1 MVKLKDIAD
10 AVGVSN
16 STVSRVLSNDPSLSV
31 SADTRRAII
40 AKASEL
46 RYTPRRARVAV
57 QAERNIMV
65 HVGRWLGDELEDPY
79 YAGLRLGIER
89 CCFSQNIQVSITSD
103 ESAILDF
110 LKKKAS
116 GVIVIGPVPSEFQRK
131 IEAAKGRAVM
141 IDGPRKAHALDN
153 VFHALDNVFHDLY
166 GATARLLDDLW
177 EKGYRRPGFI
187 GGESK
192 YKESLPKETRH
203 VAYSEWME
211 RKGIFDP
218 ALVCVKG
225 STIDLGYESAVKL
238 LEAAMPPDVIIACTD
253 TMAIGAYRAAQSKGL
268 EIPKDISVVGF
279 NDNPA
284 SEFLNPPLSSIRLA
298 PEVAGTSAVEM
309 LVEQLGGRDVC
320 KSVVLQPKIVWRAST
335 R

>member
-46 RYTPRRARVAV
+46 KYTPRRARTAV
-57 QAERNIMV
+57 QADRRIMV

-89 CCFSQNIQVSITSD
+89 SCFSQNIQVSLTSD
-103 ESAILDF
+103 ETNILNF

-141 IDGPRKAHALDN
+141 IDGPRNSHI
-153 VFHALDNVFHDLY
+153 LDNVFHDLY
-166 GATARLLDDLW
+166 GSTARLLDDLW
-177 EKGYRRPGFI
+177 EKGCRRPGFI

-192 YKESLPKETRH
+192 YKESLPKEFRH
-203 VAYSEWME
+203 AAYSDWME

-238 LEAAMPPDVIIACTD
+238 LETAMPPDVIIACTD
-253 TMAIGAYRAAQSKGL
+253 SMAIGAYRAAQSKGL

>member
-1 MVKLKDIAD
+1 MVKLKDIAA

-16 STVSRVLSNDPSLSV
+16 ATVSRVMSNDPSLSV

-46 RYTPRRARVAV
+46 KYTPRRARTEV
-57 QAERNIMV
+57 QADRSIMV
-65 HVGRWLGDELEDPY
+65 HVGRWLGGELEDPY

-116 GVIVIGPVPSEFQRK
+116 GAIVIGPVQGEFQRK
-131 IEAAKGRAVM
+131 IETAKGRAVM
-141 IDGPRKAHALDN
+141 IDAPRNSHT
-153 VFHALDNVFHDLY
+153 LDNVFHDLY

-192 YKESLPKETRH
+192 YKASLPNETRH

-225 STIDLGYESAVKL
+225 STIDLGFESAMKL
-238 LEAAMPPDVIIACTD
+238 LESAMPPDVIIACTD
-253 TMAIGAYRAAQSKGL
+253 SMAIGAYRAAQSKGL